1 MDARTFRVVAAILAI
16 FVSCGCGGG
25 TPSGGLDA
33 ALEDG
38 WKAFSTG
45 DFDFAVNCFKIV
57 ESADAPALEQTYS
70 ALLGLATCHHL
81 RPNPDLARARS
92 YYVRLA
98 ELDTDA
104 ARAQSL
110 LGLGRLEMAAG
121 KPGQGQSELMSL
133 MQDYPDRLEASEA
146 AVHLADSLFR
156 PHGDDAKPGEFTL
169 AREAAVLRGL
179 ETLEAWLGTHPD
191 DLLASAMHIMLAN
204 KYIEMSDFEKA
215 VEHLV
220 AADEAGIAG
229 VKTRSVTLWRIARI
243 AQKELKDYELAETY
257 YARYVA
263 EFERTVLFYRA
274 AKSLERVQALRAGQ
288 GV

>member
-1 MDARTFRVVAAILAI
+1 MILAI

-45 DFDFAVNCFKIV
+45 DFDFAVKCFKTV
-57 ESADAPALEQTYS
+57 ESADAPTLEQTYS
-70 ALLGLATCHHL
+70 ALLGLATSHHH
-81 RPNPDLARARS
+81 RSNPDLARARS
-92 YYVRLA
+92 YYVRLG

-110 LGLGRLEMAAG
+110 LGLGCVDMAAG
-121 KPGQGQSELMSL
+121 ESGQGQSELMSL
-133 MQDYPDRLEASEA
+133 MQDYPGSLEAGEA
-146 AVHLADSLFR
+146 VVHMADSLFR
-156 PHGDDAKPGEFTL
+156 PHGDDANPGEFTL

-179 ETLEAWLGTHPD
+179 QTLEDWLAAHPD
-191 DLLASAMHIMLAN
+191 DRLASAMHIMLAN
-204 KYIEMSDFEKA
+204 KYIELSDFEKA

-229 VKTRSVTLWRIARI
+229 VKTRSVTLWRIGRI
-243 AQKELKDYELAETY
+243 AEKELKDYELAETY
-257 YARYVA
+257 YTRYVT

-274 AKSLERVQALRAGQ
+274 AKSLERVQALKAGQ